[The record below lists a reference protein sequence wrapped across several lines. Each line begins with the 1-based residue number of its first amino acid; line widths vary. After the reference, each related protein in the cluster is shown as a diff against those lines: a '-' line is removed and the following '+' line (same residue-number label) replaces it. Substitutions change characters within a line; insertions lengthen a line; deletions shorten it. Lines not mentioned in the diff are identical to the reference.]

1 MRRLVGW
8 VVGVCCASS
17 AAMATDISISVES
30 MDGSHEITVAP
41 GAVVQ
46 YRVMGILSDND
57 NEGLALVGFDLE
69 FSGGDLSQAD
79 TPASTVTG
87 ENPMAAFVR
96 PGGITNPAG
105 FGGTII
111 EGKLVQIGGGLNTI
125 KNGQQA
131 CTDAADC
138 PTGSSCELNICT
150 PVADFPVGMVITGI
164 AEPAPEGLGPAVL
177 VTGSLTAPETP
188 GTYFLLS
195 PPTSIFA
202 NVIKAGETG
211 DIFWATVAAGVAGGT
226 AGVQGLTIIV
236 EQCVLASS
244 SPPNCAIDARYPHE
258 PNDAGA
264 LLGWSSVDFTFS
276 CSVSNIPNLDPS
288 DFVVSVS
295 PTGTPPTVNQVISDG
310 FNTVT
315 LELSSPIETGKY
327 TCFAHSQGTVCL
339 GSLPGDVNASGVSN
353 GLDIMDLI
361 DFYNTGSPAL
371 TLWQCDIDRDGT
383 CAPADLL
390 GEIDLLLGTGAFAEW
405 RNVSFGVSCP
415 SGP

>member
-30 MDGSHEITVAP
+30 MAGLHEITVAP
-41 GAVVQ
+41 GAEVQ
-46 YRVMGILSDND
+46 YRVVGILSDMD

-69 FSGGDLSQAD
+69 FEGGPLSQAD
-79 TPASTVTG
+79 TPRSTVTG
-87 ENPMAAFVR
+87 NDPMAAFVI
-96 PGGITNPAG
+96 PDGITNPAG
-105 FGGTII
+105 YGGTII
-111 EGKLVQIGGGLNTI
+111 DGKLVQIGGGLNTI

-138 PTGSSCELNICT
+138 PTGSFCELNVCT
-150 PVADFPVGMVITGI
+150 QVAAFPLGMVITGI
-164 AEPAPEGLGPAVL
+164 AEPAPDGMGPAVL

-188 GTYFLLS
+188 GSYILQS
-195 PPTSIFA
+195 PRTSIFA

-211 DIFWATVAAGVAGGT
+211 DIFWATVAAGVAG
-226 AGVQGLTIIV
+226 VQSLTINV
-236 EQCVLASS
+236 EQCSLASS
-244 SPPNCAIDARYPHE
+244 SPPNCAIDARFPHE
-258 PNDAGA
+258 PNNAGA
-264 LLGWSSVDFTFS
+264 ALGWSSVDFTFS

-339 GSLPGDVNASGVSN
+339 GSLPGDVSASGVSD

>member
-8 VVGVCCASS
+8 VAGVCCAST
-17 AAMATDISISVES
+17 AAMATDISISVET

-57 NEGLALVGFDLE
+57 NEGLALAGFDLE
-69 FSGGDLSQAD
+69 FSGGPLSQAD
-79 TPASTVTG
+79 TPTSTVTG

-96 PGGITNPAG
+96 PDGITNPAG
-105 FGGTII
+105 YGGTII
-111 EGKLVQIGGGLNTI
+111 DGKLVQIGGGLNTI

-138 PTGSSCELNICT
+138 PTGSSCELNVCS
-150 PVADFPVGMVITGI
+150 PVADFPQGMVITGI

-188 GTYFLLS
+188 GSYILQS
-195 PPTSIFA
+195 PRSSIFA
-202 NVIKAGETG
+202 NVIKAEEIG

-226 AGVQGLTIIV
+226 AGVQSLTIIV

-244 SPPNCAIDARYPHE
+244 SPPNCAIDARFPHE
-258 PNDAGA
+258 PNDAGTPF
-264 LLGWSSVDFTFS
+264 GWSSVDFTFS
-276 CSVSNIPNLDPS
+276 CSVSGIPNLDPS

-295 PTGTPPTVNQVISDG
+295 PAGTPPTINQVISDG
-310 FNTVT
+310 LNTVT
-315 LELSSPIETGKY
+315 LELSSPIEPGKY
-327 TCFAHSQGTVCL
+327 TCFAHSNGTVCL
-339 GSLPGDVNASGVSN
+339 GFMPGDVNASGTPD
-353 GLDIMDLI
+353 GLDVMELI
-361 DFYNTGSPAL
+361 DFYNTGSPDLA
-371 TLWQCDIDRDGT
+371 LWQGDIDRDGT
-383 CAPADLL
+383 RAPADLL
-390 GEIDLLLGTGAFAEW
+390 GEIDLLLGTGAFDEW